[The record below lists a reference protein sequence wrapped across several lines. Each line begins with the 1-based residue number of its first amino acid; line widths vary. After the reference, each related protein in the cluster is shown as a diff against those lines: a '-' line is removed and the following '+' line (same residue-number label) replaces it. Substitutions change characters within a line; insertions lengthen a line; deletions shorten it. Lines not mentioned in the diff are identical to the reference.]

1 MVGPVTEGRHADNG
15 WPHDSPLACLREFTD
30 FPLFRPAAEGADYEF
45 LHASHV
51 IDIHRLPEDLRKLA
65 VFLMLDRL
73 YAERLL
79 SADPA

>member
-1 MVGPVTEGRHADNG
+1 MFWRGPRT
-15 WPHDSPLACLREFTD
+15 
-30 FPLFRPAAEGADYEF
+30 EGADRKF
-45 LHASHV
+45 LNASYV

-73 YAERLL
+73 L